1 MEMLLMR
8 EKVTANNL
16 TPGRQRIALWKAAVL
31 EARLWSLSLAG
42 RQFLKD
48 CRLFPAWKQSCSLVS
63 EQTLSTNYCVCSKL
77 SLSSLKDCCKAFIFG
92 LTQNSSSI
100 KKQQLVLE
108 SITMWTKKNPVATWG
123 IRFWFRQA
131 IDHLNLGRKAGEKIP

>member
-48 CRLFPAWKQSCSLVS
+48 CRLFPAWKQS
-63 EQTLSTNYCVCSKL
+63 
-77 SLSSLKDCCKAFIFG
+77 
-92 LTQNSSSI
+92 
-100 KKQQLVLE
+100 
-108 SITMWTKKNPVATWG
+108 
-123 IRFWFRQA
+123 
-131 IDHLNLGRKAGEKIP
+131 